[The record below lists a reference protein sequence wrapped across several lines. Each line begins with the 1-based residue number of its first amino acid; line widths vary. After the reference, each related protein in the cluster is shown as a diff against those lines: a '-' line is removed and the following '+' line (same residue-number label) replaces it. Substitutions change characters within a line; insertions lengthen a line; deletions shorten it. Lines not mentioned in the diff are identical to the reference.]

1 MTGTKKWLSFLVC
14 VFLLTGLLAA
24 CGGGGSGG
32 SSSPAASSP
41 SSNQPSA
48 SSPAAVSGEKK
59 KLTLWF
65 IDTGKRKELIEET
78 VKEFMDAHPDI
89 EVEAVQIPN
98 DTYKTKLPVAMGGNN
113 PPDLFHS
120 WGGGWLKEFVN
131 AGQVMDLTGRI
142 DPENYLPAAINIA
155 TFDGK
160 IYGAPLA
167 MSLTLFFYNKEM
179 FEKNNLQPPKT
190 FDDLLRIVDTFKAQG
205 IAPIAMANKTKW
217 PGALWLIYLANR
229 IGGSDIF
236 TEAFE
241 RKGRGFDDPAYVR
254 AGELIQQLVDRGAF
268 INGFN
273 GLDYDTGQSRQFL
286 YTEKAVMELQTSSYI
301 TNVRSEMPGFEEKL
315 GIFPFPVVEG
325 GLGNATDLVGGVSPV
340 FSISSKTKYPDE
352 AVELLK
358 AITSKELAQKF
369 ADHAGVVTAVKGV
382 EYKDK
387 FAVMMNEYLQQAQF
401 LQPFYDQTLPPEM
414 AELHKDTTQALFGK
428 TITPEEAA
436 RQMEDAAK
444 RILDK

>member
-1 MTGTKKWLSFLVC
+1 LTVVKKWLSVFVC
-14 VFLLTGLLAA
+14 VFLLVPLMA
-24 CGGGGSGG
+24 CGGGSGG
-32 SSSPAASSP
+32 GSVSSPTASSSSPD
-41 SSNQPSA
+41 QPSLGSSA
-48 SSPAAVSGEKK
+48 SGTGEKK

-65 IDTGKRKELIEET
+65 IDTGKRQELIEET
-78 VKEFMDAHPDI
+78 VREFMNSRPDI
-89 EVEAVQIPN
+89 QVEAVQIPN

-142 DPENYLPAAINIA
+142 DPDNYLPAAINIA

-179 FEKNNLQPPKT
+179 FEKNNLEPPKT

-217 PGALWLIYLANR
+217 PGALWLIYIANR
-229 IGGSDIF
+229 VGGSDIF
-236 TEAFE
+236 MDAFE

-254 AGELIQQLVDRGAF
+254 TGELIQQLVDRGAF

-286 YTEKAVMELQTSSYI
+286 YTENAVMELQTSSYV

-315 GIFPFPVVEG
+315 GIFPFPAVEG
-325 GLGNATDLVGGVSPV
+325 GAGNATDLVGGVSPV
-340 FSISSKTKYPDE
+340 FSVSSKTKYPDE

-358 AITSKELAQKF
+358 ALTSKELAQKF
-369 ADHAGVVTAVKGV
+369 ADQAGVVTAVKGV

-387 FAVMMNEYLQQAQF
+387 FAVMMNEFLQQAQF

-436 RQMEDAAK
+436 RQMEEAAK
-444 RILDK
+444 RILDR

>member
-1 MTGTKKWLSFLVC
+1 MTVVKKWLSVFVC
-14 VFLLTGLLAA
+14 VFLLVPLMA
-24 CGGGGSGG
+24 CGGGSGG
-32 SSSPAASSP
+32 GSVSSPTASSSSPD
-41 SSNQPSA
+41 QPSLGSSA
-48 SSPAAVSGEKK
+48 SGTGEKK

-65 IDTGKRKELIEET
+65 IDTGKRQELIEET
-78 VKEFMDAHPDI
+78 VREFMNSRPDI
-89 EVEAVQIPN
+89 QVEAVQIPN

-142 DPENYLPAAINIA
+142 DPDNYLPAAINIA

-179 FEKNNLQPPKT
+179 FEKNNLEPPKT

-217 PGALWLIYLANR
+217 PGALWLIYIANR
-229 IGGSDIF
+229 VGGSDIF
-236 TEAFE
+236 MDAFE

-254 AGELIQQLVDRGAF
+254 TGELIQQLVDRGAF

-286 YTEKAVMELQTSSYI
+286 YTENAVMELQTSSYV

-315 GIFPFPVVEG
+315 GIFPFPAVEG
-325 GLGNATDLVGGVSPV
+325 GAGNATDLVGGVSPV
-340 FSISSKTKYPDE
+340 FSVSSKTKYPDE

-358 AITSKELAQKF
+358 ALTSKELAQKF
-369 ADHAGVVTAVKGV
+369 TDQAGVVTAVKGV

-387 FAVMMNEYLQQAQF
+387 FAVMMNEFLQQAQF

-436 RQMEDAAK
+436 RQMEEAAK
-444 RILDK
+444 RILDR

>member
-1 MTGTKKWLSFLVC
+1 MTVVKKWLSVFVC
-14 VFLLTGLLAA
+14 VFLLVPLMA
-24 CGGGGSGG
+24 CGGGSGG
-32 SSSPAASSP
+32 GSVSSPTASSSSPD
-41 SSNQPSA
+41 QPSLGSSA
-48 SSPAAVSGEKK
+48 SGTGEKK

-65 IDTGKRKELIEET
+65 IDTGKRQELIEET
-78 VKEFMDAHPDI
+78 VREFMNSRPDI
-89 EVEAVQIPN
+89 QVEAVQIPN

-142 DPENYLPAAINIA
+142 DPDNYLPAAINIA

-179 FEKNNLQPPKT
+179 FEKNNLEPPKT

-217 PGALWLIYLANR
+217 PGALWLIYIANR
-229 IGGSDIF
+229 VGGSDIF
-236 TEAFE
+236 MDAFE

-254 AGELIQQLVDRGAF
+254 TGELIQQLVDRGAF

-286 YTEKAVMELQTSSYI
+286 YTENAVMELQTSSYV

-315 GIFPFPVVEG
+315 GIFPFPAVEG
-325 GLGNATDLVGGVSPV
+325 GAGNATDLVGGVSPV
-340 FSISSKTKYPDE
+340 FSVSSKTKYPDE

-358 AITSKELAQKF
+358 ALTSKELAQKF
-369 ADHAGVVTAVKGV
+369 ADQAGVVTAVKGV

-387 FAVMMNEYLQQAQF
+387 FAVMMNEFLQQAQF

-436 RQMEDAAK
+436 RQMEEAAK
-444 RILDK
+444 RILDR

>member
-142 DPENYLPAAINIA
+142 DPDNYLPAAINIA

-179 FEKNNLQPPKT
+179 FEKNNLEPPKT

-217 PGALWLIYLANR
+217 PGALWLIYIANR
-229 IGGSDIF
+229 VGGSDIF
-236 TEAFE
+236 MDAFE

-254 AGELIQQLVDRGAF
+254 TGELIQQLVDRGAF

-286 YTEKAVMELQTSSYI
+286 YTENAVMELQTSSYV

-315 GIFPFPVVEG
+315 GIFPFPAVEG
-325 GLGNATDLVGGVSPV
+325 GAGNATDLVGGVSPV